1 MLKTISCF
9 KAIVISSI
17 LLAGTTLA
25 ADNSWPN
32 DKPTFTEKPLYVAGM
47 DNVNIYRIP
56 SIITTQKG
64 TLLAFCEAREGGD
77 KSPTDLVLKHSFNRG
92 KNWTKMQVVYP
103 GKGGAIMNPTPVVDR
118 RDGTIVLVCNL
129 INRSKR
135 LDTIRVLTS
144 KDDGLTWSEPVDI
157 TSQVGPVHPGPG
169 CGIQL
174 KNGRLVIPGRS
185 TDNRGQS
192 IVIYSDDRGKT
203 WKAGSGTGP
212 NTNESQVVELATGE
226 IMINMR
232 STRGKGCRAVAIS
245 SDGGQTWKDFRDDP
259 ALIEPVCQ
267 ASIVRLSLV
276 SEGGKNRL
284 IFANPAQSRP
294 GNRTN
299 MTVRLSYDEGRT
311 WPVAKQIHAGPS
323 AYCCLTVL
331 DDGSIGLLYEG
342 GKFGRYDSIIFA
354 RLNLAWITDG
364 KEISL

>member
-1 MLKTISCF
+1 MEESYTINPGISDFLTKGDFLSSFLTGKENNMLKTISCF

-56 SIITTQKG
+56 STITTQKG

-144 KDDGLTWSEPVDI
+144 KDDGLTWAEVLSYAAKHKIKFYWTPTNASWLNRIESHFTALRKFALDN
-157 TSQVGPVHPGPG
+157 TDY
-169 CGIQL
+169 
-174 KNGRLVIPGRS
+174 RS
-185 TDNRGQS
+185 HEEQQEAIECYLSWRNR
-192 IVIYSDDRGKT
+192 
-203 WKAGSGTGP
+203 
-212 NTNESQVVELATGE
+212 
-226 IMINMR
+226 
-232 STRGKGCRAVAIS
+232 TRG
-245 SDGGQTWKDFRDDP
+245 
-259 ALIEPVCQ
+259 
-267 ASIVRLSLV
+267 
-276 SEGGKNRL
+276 
-284 IFANPAQSRP
+284 
-294 GNRTN
+294 
-299 MTVRLSYDEGRT
+299 
-311 WPVAKQIHAGPS
+311 
-323 AYCCLTVL
+323 
-331 DDGSIGLLYEG
+331 
-342 GKFGRYDSIIFA
+342 
-354 RLNLAWITDG
+354 
-364 KEISL
+364 ISLEDWKSYRSAWKRVA